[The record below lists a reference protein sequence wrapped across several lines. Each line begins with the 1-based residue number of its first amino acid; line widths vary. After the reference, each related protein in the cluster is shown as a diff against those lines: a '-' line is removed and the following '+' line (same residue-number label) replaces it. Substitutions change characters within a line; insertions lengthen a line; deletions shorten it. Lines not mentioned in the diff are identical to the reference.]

1 MRLELPPPER
11 TCQEGER
18 AVCPLQLASSRTWRH
33 TSPRTQLQV
42 RLWMSRQPRGR
53 VAWNQVPG
61 KVVTITGHKDPE
73 EEKPQQPACFQV
85 VCCFC
90 FVSCF
95 IFAKEGEGT
104 DSFLGLQMETQ
115 EWWAKRSQET
125 DLSSVSG
132 RTSYQWV
139 HLAREWISRGCDQ
152 KRKLESSEML
162 GGVPARVGGR
172 TRWSG
177 RLHFNAHTLS

>member
-1 MRLELPPPER
+1 METHKSQDP
-11 TCQEGER
+11 
-18 AVCPLQLASSRTWRH
+18 ASSQAVDEQAAKRAGGLEPG
-33 TSPRTQLQV
+33 PRE
-42 RLWMSRQPRGR
+42 GGDHNG
-53 VAWNQVPG
+53 A
-61 KVVTITGHKDPE
+61 KDSE